1 MLIRMVYGIGMR
13 LLISLLLVISLNG
26 CDMTASRSV
35 KTEIDGG
42 ILRSVGVIKSRKI
55 LDLNTLD
62 ANSSET
68 SAEANIF
75 GLEYLT
81 ADGGYRSST
90 AIRYDIE
97 LLDGGLLTVYSESWR
112 YQVDDCVNIIIDID
126 NPKNQPQFFLNKTD
140 C

>member
-13 LLISLLLVISLNG
+13 LLISLLFVISLNG

-55 LDLNTLD
+55 LDLSTLET
-62 ANSSET
+62 NSNETSSE
-68 SAEANIF
+68 ARIF
-75 GLEYLT
+75 GLEYLAT
-81 ADGGYRSST
+81 DGGYRSST
-90 AIRYDIE
+90 AIRYDVE

-126 NPKNQPQFFLNKTD
+126 NPKNQPEFYLNKND

>member
-13 LLISLLLVISLNG
+13 LLISLLLGISLNG

-55 LDLNTLD
+55 LDLSTLET
-62 ANSSET
+62 NSSET
-68 SAEANIF
+68 SSEAKIF
-75 GLEYLT
+75 GLEYLAT
-81 ADGGYRSST
+81 DGGYRSST
-90 AIRYDIE
+90 AIRYDVE

-126 NPKNQPQFFLNKTD
+126 NPKNQPEFYLNKND